1 MALSLT
7 REQLL
12 ERLVDPHRM
21 QLLAIA
27 LNEDMKQ
34 VFPVDYKIQ
43 FPINTN
49 DINIDIGEALIKLS
63 SKWLLHAVDLAYDE
77 NLDG

>member
-12 ERLVDPHRM
+12 ERLDDPHRM
-21 QLLAIA
+21 QLLVIA

-63 SKWLLHAVDLAYDE
+63 SKWLLRAVDLAYDE